1 MGGEKFEQKEN
12 EKKKLRRMQQQKKII
27 ITQKI
32 HYISFALV
40 GDIIFTIFYK
50 WTNLLMKQK
59 N

>member
-50 WTNLLMKQK
+50 
-59 N
+59 